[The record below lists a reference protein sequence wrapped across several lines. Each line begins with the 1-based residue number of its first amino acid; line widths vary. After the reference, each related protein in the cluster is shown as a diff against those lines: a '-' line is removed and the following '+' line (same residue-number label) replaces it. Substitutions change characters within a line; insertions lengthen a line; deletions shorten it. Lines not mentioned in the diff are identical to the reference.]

1 MSNDWIDFKDH
12 VRKYCD
18 DRQLNKLRK
27 LDNFKFT
34 KHPRYNLLEGRL
46 EYLNILIDYRIK
58 ELMSLF

>member
-1 MSNDWIDFKDH
+1 MDFRDH

-18 DRQLNKLRK
+18 DRQLNKLKK

-34 KHPRYNLLEGRL
+34 KHPRYNLSDDRL
-46 EYLNILIDYRIK
+46 EYLNVLIDYRIK